1 MHNNLS
7 GPRKVVYYREVLLLG
22 EFVIRSVMYDHYVFQ
37 LYNAFT
43 VTHVTLCHCQS
54 SINPS

>member
-1 MHNNLS
+1 
-7 GPRKVVYYREVLLLG
+7 
-22 EFVIRSVMYDHYVFQ
+22 MYDHYYVFQ

>member
-22 EFVIRSVMYDHYVFQ
+22 EFVIRSSTVCSCLSFVAHIIV
-37 LYNAFT
+37 YN
-43 VTHVTLCHCQS
+43 
-54 SINPS
+54 